1 MCNGSGDYR
10 RGVKKIDKRHGVGK
24 HQSIAT
30 ERLVGL
36 FGMVLR
42 FFTIPAATLCCKR
55 DNEQVRVGIVMKNA
69 VIVSAVRTP
78 IGSFGGSLAKTGAT
92 ELGAHVIREAVER
105 AGIDKGDVDECI
117 MGMVLPCGY
126 GQNPGKQAAIKAGL
140 PQEVEA
146 ITVNKVCGSSLKS
159 VMLAAQA
166 IQCGDAEIIV
176 AGGMENMSMAP
187 YYLEKARWG
196 HRMGPG
202 TIQDHMLHDGL
213 WDVVNDFPMG
223 MSNEHICDHWQ
234 VTREQQDRF
243 AEESYRRAVTS
254 VSSGVFRDQIAPLSI
269 PQRRG
274 EAKIFDTDE
283 CVVATPYEKLA
294 AMATAFK
301 KDGVGTAGN
310 SSIISDGA
318 AAVVVMS
325 EDRANRL
332 GCHILAEIGAQ
343 AAHGIDL
350 KYCLMA
356 PIYAIPKVL
365 KKEGIGLDDIEL
377 FEINEAFSGTSV
389 AINKVLE
396 LDPAK
401 VNVNGGSVSI
411 GHPIGASGARIL
423 TTLLYEMQRRDAKKG
438 LACLCL
444 GGGEA
449 VALVLN
455 R

>member
-1 MCNGSGDYR
+1 M
-10 RGVKKIDKRHGVGK
+10 KK
-24 HQSIAT
+24 
-30 ERLVGL
+30 
-36 FGMVLR
+36 
-42 FFTIPAATLCCKR
+42 
-55 DNEQVRVGIVMKNA
+55 A

-78 IGSFGGSLAKTGAT
+78 LGSFGGSLSTTGAT
-92 ELGAHVIREAVER
+92 DLGAHVIKEAVNR
-105 AGIDKGDVDECI
+105 AAIDRREVDECI

-126 GQNPGKQAAIKAGL
+126 GQNPGKQAAIKADL
-140 PQEVEA
+140 PQEVES
-146 ITVNKVCGSSLKS
+146 ITVNKVCGSSLKT

-166 IQCGDAEIIV
+166 IQCGDAEVIV

-187 YYLEKARWG
+187 YYMEKARWG

-223 MSNEHICDHWQ
+223 MSNEHICDRWE
-234 VTREQQDRF
+234 VTREEQDRF
-243 AEESYRRAVTS
+243 AEESYRRAVSS
-254 VSSGVFRDQIAPLSI
+254 VKSGIFKDQIAPLSI

-274 EAKIFDTDE
+274 EPKIFDTDE
-283 CVVATPYEKLA
+283 CATETPYEKLA
-294 AMATAFK
+294 AMPTAFRK
-301 KDGVGTAGN
+301 GGVGTAGN

-325 EDRANRL
+325 EEKAKQLD
-332 GCHILAEIGAQ
+332 CTVMAEIGAQ
-343 AAHGIDL
+343 ASHGFEL

-356 PIYAIPKVL
+356 PVLAIPKVL
-365 KKEGIGLDDIEL
+365 KKEGITLADIDL

-389 AINKVLE
+389 AINKVLAI
-396 LDPAK
+396 DHAK
-401 VNVNGGSVSI
+401 LNVNGGSVAI
-411 GHPIGASGARIL
+411 GHPIGASGARVL
-423 TTLLYEMQRRDAKKG
+423 TTLLYEMQQRDVKRG